1 MLKVNKIL
9 IKPNRVCQDKM
20 PAEISELLL
29 SEHILKHIMKETVKY
44 TRVCQN
50 DFTFSMTEYELK
62 CYVRAWFLTDEEV

>member
-9 IKPNRVCQDKM
+9 IKPNRVCQDK
-20 PAEISELLL
+20 
-29 SEHILKHIMKETVKY
+29 KHIMKETVKY